1 MDEKQVPFD
10 TGFIPPEAPKE
21 KHPFFPAEKRE
32 TGLAWTLALLG
43 VILADML
50 LYGGFQLGFALCSAA
65 SIVISTV
72 YLLRSGAKLTCY
84 TGALLGLSVIIAGSF
99 LRSND
104 GFVKFV
110 MAVFLLTGTNLGLC
124 LLAGQNRRDPG
135 SLLSLLDAGRAQ
147 FALGIGGMEKAWWGL
162 ARARRLQSAAGKKR
176 SAVLTGLALSL
187 PILALLIFLLMR
199 ADAAFEG
206 LMDLLP
212 EMDLGEPVLAVLIG
226 LPMGFFLYTRAA
238 ALHRAPRTA
247 QSLWKGKSMNPVT
260 VTTVLA
266 AVCAVYAVY
275 LCSQLAYF
283 VGGFSGILP
292 QEYTL
297 AEYARRGFFEMAWLS
312 AINLGIIA
320 LAMALS
326 GKKVTGAIRHL
337 CLFIGIVTLFLVM
350 AASAKMLL
358 YIDAYG
364 LTRLRVL
371 TEVIMIFLALTT
383 IFACLRL
390 FLPKFSYMKAVILCA
405 LILGAVTAWADV
417 DTVVAAYNVT
427 AYQSGRLETVDMRH
441 LGSLSDGAVPYIARL
456 TGDHDPEV
464 AQKAAD
470 ILSRTQRQDADL
482 RGWNLAEALASPYL
496 QEKASYPIA
505 DFQQK

>member
-1 MDEKQVPFD
+1 MEEKQVPFD
-10 TGFIPPEAPKE
+10 TGFVPPEDAGE
-21 KHPFFPAEKRE
+21 KHPFFPAENRE
-32 TGLAWTLALLG
+32 TRLAWILTLLG
-43 VILADML
+43 VILADTL

-65 SIVISTV
+65 GIVISTV
-72 YLLRSGAKLTCY
+72 YLLRSGAKLTRY
-84 TGALLGLSVIIAGSF
+84 TGALLGLCVVIACSF
-99 LRSND
+99 LRSDD

-135 SLLSLLDAGRAQ
+135 RALSLLDAGRAQ
-147 FALGIGGMEKAWWGL
+147 LVLGIGGMEKAWWGL
-162 ARARRLQSAAGKKR
+162 DRARRLQSAAGKKR
-176 SAVLTGLALSL
+176 GAVLTGLALSV

-212 EMDLGEPVLAVLIG
+212 EMDLGEPVLALLIG
-226 LPMGFFLYTRAA
+226 LPIGFFLYTRAA
-238 ALHRAPRTA
+238 ALHRAPKA
-247 QSLWKGKSMNPVT
+247 APSAWQGKSMNPVT

-320 LAMALS
+320 LSMALS
-326 GKKVTGAIRHL
+326 GKKVIGAIRYL
-337 CLFIGIVTLFLVM
+337 CLFIGIVTLFLVV

-383 IFACLRL
+383 IFVCLRL
-390 FLPKFSYMKAVILCA
+390 FLPDFAYMKAVILCA

-417 DTVVAAYNVT
+417 DTVVAAYNVS
-427 AYQSGRLETVDMRH
+427 AYQSGRLETVDMHH

-456 TGDHDPEV
+456 TGDRDPMV

-470 ILSRTQRQDADL
+470 ILAQTQRQDTDL
-482 RGWNLAEALASPYL
+482 RGWNLADALSAPYL
-496 QEKASYPIA
+496 QEKTSAAVLDS
-505 DFQQK
+505 Q

>member
-1 MDEKQVPFD
+1 MMDEKKLPFD
-10 TGFIPPEAPKE
+10 ANFTPPEEPKE
-21 KHPFFPAEKRE
+21 EHPFFPAENRE
-32 TGLAWTLALLG
+32 TRLAWILAILG
-43 VILADML
+43 IILADML
-50 LYGGFQLGFALCSAA
+50 LFGGFQLGFALCAAGCIIISAG
-65 SIVISTV
+65 
-72 YLLRSGAKLTCY
+72 YLLRSGAKLTPY
-84 TGALLGLSVIIAGSF
+84 IGALLGLSLVIAGSF
-99 LRSND
+99 LRSDD

-110 MAVFLLTGTNLGLC
+110 MAVFLLLGTNLSLC
-124 LLAGQNRRDPG
+124 LLAKQNRRNPG

-147 FALGIGGMEKAWWGL
+147 LALGIGGMEKAWRGL
-162 ARARRLQSAAGKKR
+162 DRARRLQSAAGKKR
-176 SAVLTGLALSL
+176 GAILAGLGLSV
-187 PILALLIFLLMR
+187 PILAVLIFLLIR

-212 EMDLGEPVLAVLIG
+212 EMNLGEPVLAVLIG

-238 ALHRAPRTA
+238 ALHRAPKA
-247 QSLWKGKSMNPVT
+247 APSLWRGKTLNPVT
-260 VTTVLA
+260 LITVLA

-326 GKKVTGAIRHL
+326 GEKPSHAIRYL
-337 CLFIGIVTLFLVM
+337 CLFIGIVTLFLVI

-383 IFACLRL
+383 VFACARL
-390 FLPKFSYMKAVILCA
+390 FLPKFAYMKAVILCA
-405 LILGAVTAWADV
+405 LFLGAVVAWADV
-417 DTVVAAYNVT
+417 DTVVAAYNVS

-441 LGSLSDGAVPYIARL
+441 LSSLSDGAIPYIARL
-456 TGDHDPEV
+456 TKDSDPDI
-464 AQKAAD
+464 ARKAAD
-470 ILSRTQRQDADL
+470 ILSNRERNDSDL
-482 RGWNLAEALASPYL
+482 RGWNLANALAAPYL
-496 QEKASYPIA
+496 QENTAHSVL
-505 DFQQK
+505 DFQ

>member
-1 MDEKQVPFD
+1 MNEKQVPFD
-10 TGFIPPEAPKE
+10 TDFTPPEPPKE
-21 KHPFFPAEKRE
+21 KHSFFPAENRE
-32 TGLAWTLALLG
+32 TRLAWILAIIG
-43 VILADML
+43 MILADML

-65 SIVISTV
+65 CIVVSTG
-72 YLLRSGAKLTCY
+72 YLLRSGAKFTPY
-84 TGALLGLSVIIAGSF
+84 TGALLGLSLVIAGSF
-99 LRSND
+99 LRSDD

-110 MAVFLLTGTNLGLC
+110 MTLFLLLSTNLGLC
-124 LLAGQNRRDPG
+124 LLAKQNRRDSG
-135 SLLSLLDAGRAQ
+135 SLLTLLDAGRAQ
-147 FALGIGGMEKAWWGL
+147 FALGIGGMEQAWWGL
-162 ARARRLQSAAGKKR
+162 DRARRLQSAAGKKR
-176 SAVLTGLALSL
+176 GAVLAGLGLSV
-187 PILALLIFLLMR
+187 PILAVLIFLLMR

-212 EMDLGEPVLAVLIG
+212 EMNLGEPLLAVLIG
-226 LPMGFFLYTRAA
+226 LPLGFFLYTRAT
-238 ALHRAPRTA
+238 ALHLAPKAAPARW
-247 QSLWKGKSMNPVT
+247 QGKTMNPVT
-260 VTTVLA
+260 LTTVLA

-326 GKKVTGAIRHL
+326 GEKATSAIRYL
-337 CLFIGIVTLFLVM
+337 CLFIGIVTLFLVI

-371 TEVIMIFLALTT
+371 TEVIMIFLALTAG
-383 IFACLRL
+383 FACIRL
-390 FLPKFSYMKAVILCA
+390 FLPKFAYMKAVILCA

-417 DTVVAAYNVT
+417 DTVVAAYNVS

-441 LGSLSDGAVPYIARL
+441 LGGLSDGAVPYIARL
-456 TGDHDPEV
+456 TEDADPEI
-464 AQKAAD
+464 AQKATD
-470 ILSRTQRQDADL
+470 ILSRTEPQNTDL
-482 RGWNLAEALASPYL
+482 RGWNLADALSAPYWQRNASGSVSDS
-496 QEKASYPIA
+496 Q
-505 DFQQK
+505 